1 MGGIE
6 RYDFEM
12 PYLLAGIHFIP
23 VILGFFAVTEILIQ
37 AEKKAIGSFKAPKM
51 SIDFP
56 SLAEL
61 IAHKW
66 AVIRSIVIGFFCGI
80 LPGIGA
86 TLAAFMGYNEAVR
99 WSKTPEEFGKG
110 KLEGVISSETA
121 NNAATGAAMIP
132 LLALGLPGGALTAMM
147 VGVFQMHDME
157 PGPLVFLNSAD
168 LVWVVFSA
176 MFFANISIL
185 FIGYLETKTIINLLR
200 IPFQFLAPMIL
211 LLATVGAYAVRG
223 LTIDVIVMFLAG
235 VIGFF
240 LRRSGYSVAGIVL
253 GLILGK
259 IGEQTF
265 AQAMQMLYF
274 EWSGFFN
281 RPIALGLLIAGL
293 LTLAGSIYGAFF
305 KKKPAPSVSA

>member
-1 MGGIE
+1 M
-6 RYDFEM
+6 
-12 PYLLAGIHFIP
+12 
-23 VILGFFAVTEILIQ
+23 
-37 AEKKAIGSFKAPKM
+37 
-51 SIDFP
+51 
-56 SLAEL
+56 
-61 IAHKW
+61 
-66 AVIRSIVIGFFCGI
+66 CGV

-99 WSKTPEEFGKG
+99 WSKNKEEFGKG

-157 PGPLVFLNSAD
+157 PGPLVFLNSPE
-168 LVWVVFSA
+168 LVWVVFAA
-176 MFFANISIL
+176 MFFANLSIL
-185 FIGYLETKTIINLLR
+185 LVGFLEAKTIVNLLR

-211 LLATVGAYAVRG
+211 LLATVGSYAVRG
-223 LTIDVIVMFLAG
+223 LVIDVVVMFVAG
-235 VIGFF
+235 VAGFF

-265 AQAMQMLYF
+265 AQAMQML
-274 EWSGFFN
+274 
-281 RPIALGLLIAGL
+281 P
-293 LTLAGSIYGAFF
+293 SIRSSTI
-305 KKKPAPSVSA
+305 PATE